1 MSTTNDN
8 GSSTWTSWLLKQG
21 TTTVLLVGMAVF
33 VAWYLV
39 IPMRDMQQK
48 MQTSAVETNELN
60 AKTNALNAATNVA
73 NAALLATV
81 VETQKKVID
90 NQNVIVESQKKIS
103 DLQAEQIASENR
115 RTKILEEIRDDQRAF
130 PAVAARRDK

>member
-8 GSSTWTSWLLKQG
+8 GAATWQSWLLKQG
-21 TTTVLLVGMAVF
+21 ATTVLLVGMAVF
-33 VAWYLV
+33 VGWYLV
-39 IPMRDMQQK
+39 LPMRDMQQK
-48 MQTSAVETNELN
+48 MQQSAIETNELN
-60 AKTNALNAATNVA
+60 AKTNTLNANTNIV
-73 NAALLATV
+73 NSTLLATV